1 MRELIVRFTNAGSA
15 PPRHAAAHVFV
26 GKMHEMFIGCMLQGC
41 SRELLVDDSAAP
53 HPSLRDSTWMNFMID
68 FGLSDEE
75 LELAKQIYA
84 YSLKTCT
91 VCGSN
96 SAPLRKCSLCMERR
110 YCINTDCQHAHW
122 NKTPADESHKVLCP
136 RIFVRGSKGRTRRA

>member
-75 LELAKQIYA
+75 LELAKHVYA
-84 YSLKTCT
+84 YSQRTCAF
-91 VCGSN
+91 CGSN
-96 SAPLRKCSLCMERR
+96 SAPLLSALCVARFATASAPTVSSSLAQ
-110 YCINTDCQHAHW
+110 D
-122 NKTPADESHKVLCP
+122 P
-136 RIFVRGSKGRTRRA
+136 RG